1 MEGRVRASGQFHCLL
16 LLLLSLLLFL
26 LMFLLSVQ
34 GQKGGL
40 SDQEVLMAKAGC
52 KELQAIKEQKFPP
65 TTSTNNNYASVKPKL
80 FVNNDG
86 ASLFLVQDVVLNGVT
101 FCCKELIPDLLSAI
115 SQCL

>member
-52 KELQAIKEQKFPP
+52 KELQAIKEQKFPL
-65 TTSTNNNYASVKPKL
+65 TTSTNNYASVKPKL
-80 FVNNDG
+80 FVNVDG

>member
-1 MEGRVRASGQFHCLL
+1 MERRVRASGQFYSLL

-26 LMFLLSVQ
+26 LSV
-34 GQKGGL
+34 QKGGP

-52 KELQAIKEQKFPP
+52 KELQAIKEQNFPP
-65 TTSTNNNYASVKPKL
+65 TTSTYNFASIKPKL
-80 FVNNDG
+80 FVNVDG